1 MKVMEVKKF
10 LITDHQRTTT
20 IEFFPI
26 DNMPGFS
33 HKVAVNGAWPNPRSW
48 LSADF
53 KPNQKAARFFY
64 NKHVRQQA

>member
-1 MKVMEVKKF
+1 MKIVEVKKF
-10 LITDHQRTTT
+10 LITDGKRTTT

-26 DNMPGFS
+26 QDMPGYS

-53 KPNQKAARFFY
+53 NPNQNAARFFH
-64 NKHVRQQA
+64 NKHVPAQK